1 MRILHLSTNDIRGGA
16 ARAAYRLHCSLCRQG
31 YDSTMFVANRYSDD
45 PTVAAFEP
53 PLDFTNR
60 LSRILRKELIWRK
73 FVRYQT
79 TRPDGC
85 DSFSDDRSEYGA
97 TLLRQLPSSD
107 LINLHWV
114 AGFLDYQ
121 SFFSQLP
128 RDVSIVWTLHDM
140 NPFTGGCHYNDGCS
154 RYTQGC
160 GTCPQLGS
168 HKLKDL
174 SHKIWQRK
182 QKAFSKLES
191 HRLHIVTPSIWLAE
205 EAKRVPLLERFPI
218 SSIPYGVNTEVFSP
232 QDPSIARAALEL
244 PQNAKVVLFI
254 AVSTATRRK
263 GFVYLAEALS
273 GLKEIPNLL
282 LVSLGQGKPSV
293 NSDIA
298 HLHLGHI
305 DNERLLSLIYSSAEV
320 FAIPSLEDNLP
331 NCVLESMSCGTPVVG
346 CEVGGIPDMVRQGD
360 TGLLVPPQDANALRT
375 AIAEMLQNSAKC
387 TEMAENCRRIATEEY
402 SLEVQAQRY
411 VDLYE
416 TIRGEQI
423 GQPQQE

>member
-1 MRILHLSTNDIRGGA
+1 MKVVHLNTTDTRGGA
-16 ARAAYRLHCSLCRQG
+16 AIAAYRLHRGLRRQG
-31 YDSTMFVANRYSDD
+31 RDSTMFVANRYSDD

-53 PLDFTNR
+53 PLDFTSR
-60 LSRILRKELIWRK
+60 LSRILRKELIWRN

-97 TLLRQLPSSD
+97 TLVRQLPSSD

-140 NPFTGGCHYNDGCS
+140 NPFTGGCHYNEGCS

-160 GTCPQLGS
+160 GVCPQLGS
-168 HKLKDL
+168 HRLKDL

-182 QKAFSKLES
+182 RKAFARLHSD
-191 HRLHIVTPSIWLAE
+191 RLHIVTPSIWLAE
-205 EAKRVPLLERFPI
+205 EAKRGPLLERFPI
-218 SSIPYGVNTEVFSP
+218 SSIPYGVDTKVFSL
-232 QDPSIARAALEL
+232 QDPGIARAALEL
-244 PQNAKVVLFI
+244 PHNAKVVLFI
-254 AVSTATRRK
+254 AVSTAKRRK

-273 GLKEIPNLL
+273 GLKKIPNLL
-282 LVSLGQGKPSV
+282 VVSLGHGKPSISS
-293 NSDIA
+293 NIA

-305 DNERLLSLIYSSAEV
+305 DNERLLSLIYSSAEI
-320 FAIPSLEDNLP
+320 FAVPSLEDNLP

-346 CEVGGIPDMVRQGD
+346 FKVGGISEMVRQGV
-360 TGLLVPPQDANALRT
+360 TGLLVPPQDVKALRA
-375 AIAEMLQNSAKC
+375 AIAELLQDPAKLK
-387 TEMAENCRRIATEEY
+387 EMTENCRRIATEEY
-402 SLEVQAQRY
+402 SLQVQAQRY

-416 TIRGEQI
+416 TIRGEQT
-423 GQPQQE
+423 GQP

>member
-1 MRILHLSTNDIRGGA
+1 
-16 ARAAYRLHCSLCRQG
+16 
-31 YDSTMFVANRYSDD
+31 MFVANRYSDD
-45 PTVAAFEP
+45 PAVAAFEP
-53 PLDFTNR
+53 PLDCISR
-60 LSRILRKELIWRK
+60 LGRILRKELIWRK

-97 TLLRQLPSSD
+97 TLLKQLPSSD

-114 AGFLDYQ
+114 ANFLDYQ

-128 RDVSIVWTLHDM
+128 RDVSVVWTLHDM
-140 NPFTGGCHYNDGCS
+140 NPFTGGCHYNGGCS

-160 GTCPQLGS
+160 GACPQLGS
-168 HKLKDL
+168 HMLKDL
-174 SHKIWQRK
+174 THKIWQRK
-182 QKAFSKLES
+182 RKAFAKLVS
-191 HRLHIVTPSIWLAE
+191 DRLHIVTPSVWLAE
-205 EAKRVPLLERFPI
+205 EAKRGPLLGRFPI
-218 SSIPYGVNTEVFSP
+218 STIPYGVNTKVFSP
-232 QDPSIARAALEL
+232 QDPSIARAALDL
-244 PQNAKVVLFI
+244 PRNAKVVLFI
-254 AVSTATRRK
+254 AVSTVKRRK

-273 GLKEIPNLL
+273 GLKKIPNLL
-282 LVSLGQGKPSV
+282 VVSLGHGKPTIY
-293 NSDIA
+293 SDIA

-305 DNERLLSLIYSSAEV
+305 DNERLLSLVYSSAEV

-331 NCVLESMSCGTPVVG
+331 NCVLESMSCGAPVVG
-346 CEVGGIPDMVRQGD
+346 FNVGGIPDMVRQGD
-360 TGLLVPPQDANALRT
+360 TGLLVPPQDASALRA
-375 AIAEMLQNSAKC
+375 AIAELLQNPAKR

-423 GQPQQE
+423 GQP

>member
-1 MRILHLSTNDIRGGA
+1 MRVLHLSSTDIQGGA
-16 ARAAYRLHCSLCRQG
+16 ARAAYRLHGGLRKQG
-31 YDSTMFVANRYSDD
+31 YDSTIFVANRYSDD

-53 PLDFTNR
+53 PLDFTSR

-97 TLLRQLPSSD
+97 TLLRQLPSGD

-128 RDVSIVWTLHDM
+128 GDVSIVWTLHDM
-140 NPFTGGCHYNDGCS
+140 NPFTGGCHYNGGCS

-160 GTCPQLGS
+160 GACPQLGS
-168 HKLKDL
+168 HMLKDL

-182 QKAFSKLES
+182 RKAFAELEFD
-191 HRLHIVTPSIWLAE
+191 RMHIVTPSVWLAE
-205 EAKRVPLLERFPI
+205 EAKRGPLLGRFPI
-218 SSIPYGVNTEVFSP
+218 STIPHGVNTEVFSP

-244 PQNAKVVLFI
+244 PRNAKVVLFI
-254 AVSTATRRK
+254 AVSTVKRRK

-273 GLKEIPNLL
+273 GLKKIPNLL
-282 LVSLGQGKPSV
+282 VVSLGHGKPTIY
-293 NSDIA
+293 SDIA

-320 FAIPSLEDNLP
+320 FAIPSLEDNFP

-346 CEVGGIPDMVRQGD
+346 FKVGGIPDMVRHGD
-360 TGLLVPPQDANALRT
+360 TGLLVPPQDVKALRT
-375 AIAEMLQNSAKC
+375 AIAEMLQNQEKR

-411 VDLYE
+411 VNLYE

-423 GQPQQE
+423 GQP